1 MNRIK
6 NTEDW
11 FKLDNA
17 SKIYPSTGNTRWN
30 AVYRVCAVMK
40 ERVDREALQQA
51 LDVVI
56 ERFPTYNVVLR
67 KGFFWYFLQGATIRP
82 VVTREKDYPCK
93 KFDIMNREPLFRVMY
108 SGNRIM
114 AEFSHCISDGN
125 ASTNFLNTLILKYL
139 HILGKKVDRGTLLHY
154 NDAPKEE
161 EFEDSY
167 SRYYDPKGE
176 KTQFENY
183 GAYHLQGAKELKGVV
198 NVIHG
203 EVATDKLL
211 ALSHSAGVS
220 LNEYIL
226 GVLAYVLYNKRKY
239 DAVNK
244 NSKRPISVQYSVDL
258 RHYFPSSTL
267 RMFSGFVNTI
277 LREASHKDMTF
288 DEILQAMVKESR
300 ERCTKENFQKFIN
313 SNFSFER
320 NWLIRIAPLF
330 IKNLAMKIAYYNQAD
345 RLSSLI
351 ITNMG
356 RMNVPAEFADYID
369 RYELIIGPQKYNNS
383 TMTICS
389 FNNKTVFTFVKT
401 IKSSYLEREFF
412 KFLQEHGVDVFT
424 SGNNGGRKYDR

>member
-1 MNRIK
+1 MSRID
-6 NTEDW
+6 NTEEW

-17 SKIYPSTGNTRWN
+17 SKIYPATGNGRWN

-67 KGFFWYFLQGATIRP
+67 RGFFWYFLQGATLRP
-82 VVTREKDYPCK
+82 VVTREKDYPCR

-125 ASTNFLNTLILKYL
+125 GSVNFLNTLILKYL
-139 HILGKKVDRGTLLHY
+139 HILGKKVDRGPLLHY

-176 KTQFENY
+176 KSTLENY
-183 GAYHLQGAKELKGVV
+183 SAYHLQGAKELKGVV
-198 NVIHG
+198 NVTHG
-203 EVATDKLL
+203 EVNTKKLL
-211 ALSHSAGVS
+211 ELSHSAGVT
-220 LNEYIL
+220 LNEYLL

-258 RHYFPSSTL
+258 RNYFPSSTV
-267 RMFSGFVNTI
+267 RMFSSFVNTR
-277 LREASHKDMTF
+277 LAETSRTDMTF
-288 DEILQAMVKESR
+288 EEILQAMAKDSR
-300 ERCTKENFQKFIN
+300 EKSTKENFQKFIN

-320 NWLIRIAPLF
+320 NWLIRIVPLS
-330 IKNLAMKIAYYNQAD
+330 IKNFIMKIAYYNQAD

-356 RMNVPAEFADYID
+356 RMNTPAEFADYID

-401 IKSSYLEREFF
+401 IKSSYLETEFF
-412 KFLQEHGVDVFT
+412 RFLQNKGVDVFV
-424 SGNNGGRKYDR
+424 SGNNGGRKYVK